1 MKKITVS
8 LFVIFNSIFLFAQTP
23 NEVRGSMGIDFV
35 SIPSLKEYIDQLPY
49 EQLTDFNSAVNFSG
63 SYGRMLSE
71 SFQLQAELSYLLYSF
86 TSSGS
91 DGSGQY
97 DLTYGLV
104 MPSVL
109 GFYVL
114 NGTGYNFKFGG
125 GAGVRFLSVEES
137 LPGTVNADKYS
148 STGYGFILRAEG
160 NTAIAQNVYA
170 HIAADV
176 RYDVNGEPENNGDTL
191 YNAVYKENVNFNS
204 LSFGIRLGISYQF

>member
-1 MKKITVS
+1 MKKHLTT
-8 LFVIFNSIFLFAQTP
+8 LFVMIISILSFAQTP

-49 EQLTDFNSAVNFSG
+49 EQLSDFNSAVNFSG
-63 SYGRMLSE
+63 SYGRMLSK

-86 TSSGS
+86 TSS
-91 DGSGQY
+91 DGNGQY
-97 DLTYGLV
+97 ELAYGLT
-104 MPSVL
+104 MPSL
-109 GFYVL
+109 IGYYVIT
-114 NGTGYNFKFGG
+114 GTGYNFKFGG
-125 GAGVRFLSVEES
+125 GAGVRFLSVDES
-137 LPGTVNADKYS
+137 LPGTGSSDNYT

-160 NTAIAQNVYA
+160 NTALAENVYA

-176 RYDVNGEPENNGDTL
+176 RYDVNGEPENNGDKL

>member
-1 MKKITVS
+1 MKK
-8 LFVIFNSIFLFAQTP
+8 FVLLIVVIIPILSYAQTP

-35 SIPSLKEYIDQLPY
+35 SVPSLKEYIDQLPY

-86 TSSGS
+86 TSSGI
-91 DGSGQY
+91 DGQY
-97 DLTYGLV
+97 DLTYSLV
-104 MPSVL
+104 MPSIL
-109 GFYVL
+109 GYYVL
-114 NGTGYNFKFGG
+114 TGTGYNFKFGG
-125 GAGVRFLSVEES
+125 GAGVRFLSVDES
-137 LPGTVNADKYS
+137 LPGTVNADNYS

-160 NTAIAQNVYA
+160 NTAIAENVYA

-176 RYDVNGEPENNGDTL
+176 RYDVNGEPENNGETF
-191 YNAVYKENVNFNS
+191 YNVVYKENVNFNS